1 MRFSLL
7 LADVDNTLFD
17 FHSAERAAFAAV
29 SARFALPKDPAVF
42 ACYQAINKRLW
53 QKLDRGE
60 TTSAQLRLDRFR
72 DFAAELG
79 LNPGSVQAMS
89 DLYVHTLSLQ
99 NRPVP
104 GAESFLRRVSA
115 AMPVCLVTNGFADVQ
130 RPRIAASP
138 LNRYLSGHF
147 ISEEYAHAKPHPE
160 MLLAAMA
167 EMRVSDPARVVMI
180 GDNENTDILAAKNAG
195 VPAILFTNG
204 GPPPERTTAALVAAT
219 LADAADYV
227 LQP

>member
-1 MRFSLL
+1 MRFCLL

-17 FHSAERAAFAAV
+17 FRSAERAAFAAV
-29 SARFALPKDPAVF
+29 SARFALPEDPSVF
-42 ACYQAINKRLW
+42 ARYQAINKRLW

-72 DFAAELG
+72 EFAAELG
-79 LNPGSVQAMS
+79 LAAGTVQAMS
-89 DLYVHTLSLQ
+89 DLYVQTLGLQ
-99 NRPVP
+99 NLPVP
-104 GAESFLRRVSA
+104 GAEDFLRRVSA

-130 RPRIAASP
+130 RPRVDASP
-138 LNRYLSGHF
+138 LNRYISGHF
-147 ISEEYAHAKPHPE
+147 ISEEYAHPKPHPE

-167 EMRVSDPARVVMI
+167 QMRVCDPARAVMI

-195 VPAILFTNG
+195 VPAVLFTNG
-204 GPPPERTTAALVAAT
+204 GPPPERTSAALVAAT
-219 LADAADYV
+219 LAEAADFI